1 MYVRAAFLPSLGSDI
16 TPPPLESGVR
26 DEIRHQGE
34 QLHVEVLLHDAQC
47 ASVVQLQ
54 RIGVVVVSS
63 TVARGRNL
71 IPAHEAGRLSQPTYR
86 LSRGGN
92 VGEGLM
98 CSYIRIMIIN
108 SNYWNTLSC
117 STSRICICPDQR
129 SVFLTSSGEP
139 THIYPD

>member
-16 TPPPLESGVR
+16 PPPPLESGVR

-34 QLHVEVLLHDAQC
+34 QLHVEVLLHDTQC

-108 SNYWNTLSC
+108 SNYWNTQFLILMQYFLNLYCYRPAECISHQLS
-117 STSRICICPDQR
+117 
-129 SVFLTSSGEP
+129 
-139 THIYPD
+139 